1 MNYTLRKA
9 NVNDSAKINELFIE
23 MINTIYNNDDAKGYE
38 AGYLGKYFGDGEDR
52 IYVAEKDNEIIAF
65 LSIEVYR
72 TEGYIYLDDLS
83 VTGKFRG
90 AGIGTHLIGKAE
102 EFSKEVGINNITLHV
117 EKSNINARRLY
128 EKLGYGEYKDEGG
141 RLLLSK
147 SI

>member
-9 NVNDSAKINELFIE
+9 NMNDSAKINELFIE
-23 MINTIYNNDDAKGYE
+23 MINTIYNTDDAKGYE
-38 AGYLGKYFGDGEDR
+38 AGYPGKYFGDGEDR

-128 EKLGYGEYKDEGG
+128 EKLGYGEYKDEGD